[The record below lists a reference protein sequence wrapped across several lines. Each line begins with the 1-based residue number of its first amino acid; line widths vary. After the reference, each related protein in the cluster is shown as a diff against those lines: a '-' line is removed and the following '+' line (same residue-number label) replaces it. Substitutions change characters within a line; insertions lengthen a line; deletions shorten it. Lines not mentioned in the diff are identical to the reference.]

1 MKIEPRR
8 VFSMSPKPGNPL
20 LGCMESPYLFDPPV
34 KTGGYFRLTLNRV
47 IQKYFISIHLK
58 PKYIMF
64 LKHGLSKTFSQAYP
78 DNEFR
83 VISPENINEFLLQE
97 RGPDGG

>member
-8 VFSMSPKPGNPL
+8 VFSMSPKPGNAL

-34 KTGGYFRLTLNRV
+34 KTGGYFRLV

-64 LKHGLSKTFSQAYP
+64 LKHCLSKTFSQAYP
-78 DNEFR
+78 GNEFR